1 MSKAYTDKL
10 TRIYERYTEYVTKN
24 PAATAQLE
32 STVRTLSYLIAGRFA
47 DSHELS
53 ELVYSASNLLVLFN
67 DSILRKGLRCTLPVS
82 LSQQR
87 LLTWLSVLEYVEVFL
102 EMGAAKLWG
111 EAGRWLVISLIQIA
125 KTIFRILLLLWYKSG
140 IQTSPPII
148 PLDRAADFGDAEEGP
163 EEQQDPGCFVGQRSG
178 RVVRP
183 LGGGP
188 SLQAR
193 LWGAP
198 SQDKRRSLREELNS
212 RPTDLGLQETIAE
225 SMYISRPLV
234 HLLCLGLCGKRSW
247 KPWLI
252 SGLLEVSSFSL
263 LSETKFQNRWERAE
277 TRKRT
282 FLLLYY
288 LLRSPFYDKYSEA
301 KIIFLLRFLAD
312 HVPGIGLVARPIMD
326 YLPTWQKI
334 YFYNWG

>member
-1 MSKAYTDKL
+1 MSQAYIDKL

-67 DSILRKGLRCTLPVS
+67 DGILRKGLRCNLPGS

-111 EAGRWLVISLIQIA
+111 EAGRWFVIGVVQIA

-148 PLDRAADFGDAEEGP
+148 PLDRDAEFGDADERP
-163 EEQQDPGCFVGQRSG
+163 EEQQDTGCFVGQRSG

-188 SLQAR
+188 SLHSR
-193 LWGAP
+193 LWGEP
-198 SQDKRRSLREELNS
+198 SQDKRRNLREELNS

-225 SMYISRPLV
+225 SMYISRPLI

-288 LLRSPFYDKYSEA
+288 LLRSPFYDRYSEA

-312 HVPGIGLVARPIMD
+312 HVPGVGLVARPIME